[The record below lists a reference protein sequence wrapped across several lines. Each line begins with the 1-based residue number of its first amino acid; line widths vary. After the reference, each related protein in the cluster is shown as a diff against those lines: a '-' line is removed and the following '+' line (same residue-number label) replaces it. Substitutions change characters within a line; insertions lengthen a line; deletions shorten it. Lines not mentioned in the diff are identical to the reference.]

1 MYSFI
6 AFWIAVRADWPAKEQ
21 KIIIMT
27 TCNKQNSRNINET
40 FHNPCFSGVLLCCC
54 SYFARF
60 AVTYW
65 GYRPA
70 RMALSHLSTATANC
84 APPRSAERMGR
95 WGWRSLRVWLAAP
108 GSGQCR
114 RRRGER
120 KNLDLETKRYNTH
133 ATMHEFESY
142 LGSYRFEQTLLSI
155 E

>member
-1 MYSFI
+1 M
-6 AFWIAVRADWPAKEQ
+6 
-21 KIIIMT
+21 
-27 TCNKQNSRNINET
+27 
-40 FHNPCFSGVLLCCC
+40 
-54 SYFARF
+54 
-60 AVTYW
+60 
-65 GYRPA
+65 
-70 RMALSHLSTATANC
+70 
-84 APPRSAERMGR
+84 
-95 WGWRSLRVWLAAP
+95 WLAAP